1 MVSFAYACRE
11 VSLVSCMSGLAY
23 DTKVI
28 VESDL
33 GDVLREETNRLICEN
48 NLESS
53 KEGELGE
60 VLRK

>member
-1 MVSFAYACRE
+1 M
-11 VSLVSCMSGLAY
+11 
-23 DTKVI
+23 I

-33 GDVLREETNRLICEN
+33 DDVLREETNRLICEN
-48 NLESS
+48 NLKSS